1 MNLADLLEEIQ
12 DDFDAESVPVTLIQ
26 GKSFVA
32 REPSEA
38 EAGTG
43 RIVVVPKGFFY
54 GPPEAD
60 VTEDAGGNPR
70 PVAARR
76 QTLEVHVW
84 GYAGAQVDPDDQDAA
99 DNDFAFSLADQFW
112 LSLYRTSANAK
123 SAQGAP
129 NDSPDLRQTLTFGA
143 ELVFTVEVG
152 LPVLDTPWSTVT
164 ADDDLVGV
172 HTGVMVLNETT
183 LPGCSTAGEIE
194 EI

>member
-1 MNLADLLEEIQ
+1 MTLDDLLEEIR
-12 DDFDAESVPVTLIQ
+12 DDFEAEEVPATIVE

-38 EAGTG
+38 EATTG

-60 VTEDAGGNPR
+60 VAEDAGGNPR

-84 GYAGAQVDPDDQDAA
+84 GYAGAQADPDDQDTA
-99 DNDFAFSLADQFW
+99 DNEFAFQLADQFW
-112 LSLYRTSANAK
+112 LSLYRSSANAK

-129 NDSPDLRQTLTFGA
+129 NDAPDLRQTLTFGA

-152 LPVLDTPWSTVT
+152 LPVLDTPWTTVT
-164 ADDDLVGV
+164 ADDGLLGE
-172 HTGVMVLNETT
+172 HTGVMVFGATEVS
-183 LPGCSTAGEIE
+183 GCSTAE